1 MDVGG
6 ISNIVGMTGLN
17 PLQNTSQ
24 AGGADKLIHMGQDG
38 MTFAFELPKGIQG
51 AGSVGETQPG
61 GFLANQ
67 VNGPTTFGNTLQQ
80 MVMDVNEKQT
90 VASDKVKDVLA
101 GGSTSIHEAM
111 IAVQES
117 GVQTQLL
124 GSAASDLGPQ
134 SLPVLHQ
141 SRSVHHSRTRSFW

>member
-1 MDVGG
+1 MDIGG
-6 ISNIVGMTGLN
+6 INSIAGMMGMN
-17 PLQNTSQ
+17 PASQ
-24 AGGADKLIHMGQDG
+24 MGGADKVIHMGQDG

-90 VASDKVKDVLA
+90 VASDKVRDVLA

-117 GVQTQLL
+117 SVAFTMISEMRNKMVDGYQELMRTQI
-124 GSAASDLGPQ
+124 
-134 SLPVLHQ
+134 
-141 SRSVHHSRTRSFW
+141 